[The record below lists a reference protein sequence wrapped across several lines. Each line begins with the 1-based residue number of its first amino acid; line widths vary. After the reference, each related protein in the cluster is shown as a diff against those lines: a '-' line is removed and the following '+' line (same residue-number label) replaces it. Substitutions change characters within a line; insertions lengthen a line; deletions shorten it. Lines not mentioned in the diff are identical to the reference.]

1 MNRKNFL
8 TEEEIQARIA
18 AEAASDKERKMT
30 PEQLTAIYSNG
41 TNILVSASAGS
52 GKTFVMVERI
62 LDMISRGVSINQLF
76 ISTFTVKAAGELKER
91 LEKGLTRRLGEA
103 ASDEERQHFAAQIAA
118 IPTAD
123 IGTMDAFCQK
133 LVNQY
138 GYLMGISPI
147 FRIMTDESEQ
157 DILKKQVYSDLFAK
171 YMQGNQA
178 QLFQQLVRN
187 FAGRRKDSQAFR
199 EVIYQIHQFSQS
211 TASPSH
217 WLKEVFLQAYEHPQ
231 TSQPGDLVQ
240 TILAGQD
247 LNQILSKAE
256 AYFKDHYETVTQEF
270 QKSYKYLSHVATLIE
285 ELASFPIHA
294 NLEEIQKACA
304 RIDAI
309 SSGRNLVMAIG
320 SSKDETLKSYAAAYN
335 RDRNRYLEPLRNL
348 AQSLFT
354 ILALEP
360 HQADILPLLQ
370 LLRDFVEDFSAQYLA
385 AKLQENAFEFND
397 IAHFAIQILEDNPS
411 VAQIFKDK
419 YQEVMVDEYQDN
431 NHMQERLLELLS
443 NGHNRFMVG
452 DIKQSIY
459 RFRQADPL
467 IFNSKFKLY
476 QDHPEAGKLI
486 LLKENFRSQSTVLD
500 STNGVFSHLMDEQ
513 VGDILYDQT
522 HLLVAGSAAQKAV
535 VPQQET
541 EVLIYNTEEVESS
554 IEEEDSSFSQ
564 GEIDLVAKEIIRLHN
579 EEGVKFSDIT
589 LLVASRTRN
598 EPLIAS
604 FEQYG
609 IPVQSDG
616 GEKNYLK
623 SLEVMIMLDT
633 LRVIDNPLNDFA
645 LTALL
650 RSPMFAFDE
659 DQLARLAVQADQTE
673 LYQKLLLAKA
683 GQGQH
688 PQLISP
694 ALMDKLTHFLD
705 QLAAWRQFSKT
716 NSLYDLIWKI
726 YNDRL
731 YYDYV
736 GALPHA
742 ERRQTNLYALALR
755 ANGFEKTGFKGL
767 ARFIGMIDKVLE
779 SDKDLMEVEV
789 AAPQNAVNLMTIHHS
804 KGLEFK
810 YVFILNIDKRFSMKD
825 SQSPLILSREKGLGI
840 KYLADMK
847 DQVQTQLPHLKVAIE
862 TLPYQINRRELNLA
876 TLSEQ
881 MRLLYVAMTRAEKK
895 LYLVGKGRKDKLTE
909 KFDGSSENGFLPASQ
924 REGLLSFQD
933 WLLAIDAAF
942 PSQDLAYRIRF
953 VEQEEVLPSQ
963 IGQLKGKV
971 DADNLA
977 HNRQSEDIRR
987 ALEVLD
993 SVDRLN
999 QAYAPAIKLPS
1010 LRTPSQVKAFYEPVM
1025 DTEGMEI
1032 MDRIVSKK
1040 EQPIRFHLP
1049 QLSQENNVT
1058 STAIGSATHELMQ
1071 RLQLSQQVSLA
1082 DLEQALDQVQA
1093 PDQVKER
1100 MDLQK
1105 ILSFFDTEL
1114 GQLILSNLDK
1124 LYREAPFAM
1133 LEEDPISKEPFVIRG
1148 IVDGYL
1154 VLEDRIVLF
1163 DYKTDKYQKPSQL
1176 HDRYAFQMKLYTKA
1190 LQESYQIKQID
1201 AYLILLGGQKVEI
1214 VRVENSPK

>member
-1 MNRKNFL
+1 MKQSNFL
-8 TEEEIQARIA
+8 TEQEIQDRIV
-18 AEAASDKERKMT
+18 AEAASDKAQKMT
-30 PEQLTAIYSNG
+30 PEQLLAIYSSG

-62 LDMISRGVSINQLF
+62 LDMISRGIGIDQLF
-76 ISTFTVKAAGELKER
+76 ISTFTVKAAGELMER
-91 LEKGLTRRLGEA
+91 LEKRLTAQLAKTRNE
-103 ASDEERQHFAAQIAA
+103 EERQHYSAQLAA

-123 IGTMDAFCQK
+123 IGTMDAFSQK

-157 DILKKQVYSDLFAK
+157 DILKKQVYTDLFTK
-171 YMQGNQA
+171 YMQGEEA
-178 QLFQQLVRN
+178 SLFQTLVRN
-187 FAGRRKDSQAFR
+187 FAGNRKDSQAFR
-199 EVIYQIHQFSQS
+199 QIIYQIHNFSQS
-211 TASPSH
+211 TASPEY
-217 WLKEVFLQAYEHPQ
+217 WLKHVFLQAYEKQ
-231 TSQPGDLVQ
+231 EAIQSADLIRMV
-240 TILAGQD
+240 LSDQD
-247 LNQILSKAE
+247 LLDVISKAE
-256 AYFKDHYETVTQEF
+256 AYFKNHLETVRQEF
-270 QKSYKYLSHVATLIE
+270 QKSYQYLNKVEALLE
-285 ELASFPIHA
+285 ELSRFDVHGDVRY
-294 NLEEIQKACA
+294 LQTFCA
-304 RIDAI
+304 TVDGLSA
-309 SSGRNLVMAIG
+309 GRNLVMSIG
-320 SSKDETLKSYAAAYN
+320 ASKDEALKTFAAAYN
-335 RDRNRYLEPLRNL
+335 RDRHSYLEPFRNL
-348 AQSLFT
+348 AQASFT
-354 ILALEP
+354 VLALEP
-360 HQADILPLLQ
+360 HQSEILPMLQ
-370 LLRDFVEDFSAQYLA
+370 LLQAFVLDFSAEYLA
-385 AKLQENAFEFND
+385 VKMQENAFEFND
-397 IAHFAIQILEDNPS
+397 IAHFAIHILEENPS

-419 YQEVMVDEYQDN
+419 YHEVMVDEYQDN

-476 QDHPEAGKLI
+476 QDNPEAGKLI
-486 LLKENFRSQSTVLD
+486 ILKENFRSQSTVLD

-513 VGDILYDQT
+513 VGDILYDKT
-522 HLLVAGSAAQKAV
+522 HLLVAGSASQKEV
-535 VPQQET
+535 NPQHET
-541 EVLIYNTEEVESS
+541 EVLIYNTEEAET
-554 IEEEDSSFSQ
+554 ILDEEESSFSQ

-579 EEGVKFSDIT
+579 EEQVRFSDIT

-609 IPVQSDG
+609 IPVESDG

-650 RSPMFAFDE
+650 RSPMFGFDE
-659 DQLARLAVQADQTE
+659 DQLARLAVQAEKIE
-673 LYQKLLLAKA
+673 LYEKLLLAKA

-688 PQLISP
+688 PHLILP
-694 ALMDKLTHFLD
+694 ELADKLTVFLD
-705 QLAAWRQFSKT
+705 VLADWRHFSKK
-716 NSLYDLIWKI
+716 NSLYDLVWKI

-742 ERRQTNLYALALR
+742 QRRQTNLYALALR

-767 ARFIGMIDKVLE
+767 ARFIGMIDKILE

-789 AAPQNAVNLMTIHHS
+789 AAPKNAVNLMTIHHS

-825 SQSPLILSREKGLGI
+825 SQSPLILSRKNGLGI

-847 DQVQTQLPHLKVAIE
+847 NQVETSLPQLKVAIE
-862 TLPYQINRRELNLA
+862 TLPYQTNRRELNLA

-895 LYLVGKGRKDKLTE
+895 LYLVGKGRKAGLTE
-909 KFDGSSENGFLPASQ
+909 KFDGSSEDGFLPANQ

-942 PSQDLAYRIRF
+942 PTKELSYQIRF
-953 VEQEEVLPSQ
+953 VEKEEVTPDK
-963 IGQLKGKV
+963 IGQLKNKI
-971 DADNLA
+971 DIDNLA
-977 HNRQSEDIRR
+977 HNRQSEDIQR

-993 SVDRLN
+993 SVEKLN
-999 QAYAPAIKLPS
+999 QSFASAIALPS

-1025 DTEGMEI
+1025 EMEGMEI
-1032 MDRIVSKK
+1032 MDRIVAKK
-1040 EQPIRFHLP
+1040 ENPLQFQLP
-1049 QLSQENNVT
+1049 KWHQGTVVT
-1058 STAIGSATHELMQ
+1058 STVLGSATHELMQ
-1071 RLQLSQQVSLA
+1071 RIALSADLSLS
-1082 DLEQALDQVQA
+1082 DLEQALHQVQA
-1093 PDQVKER
+1093 PEEVKEKL
-1100 MDLQK
+1100 DLQK
-1105 ILSFFDTEL
+1105 ILSFFETEL
-1114 GQLILSNLDK
+1114 GQLILSNTDK

-1133 LEEDPISKEPFVIRG
+1133 LEEDPISKEKYVIRG

-1154 VLEDRIVLF
+1154 VFENRIVLF
-1163 DYKTDKYQKPSQL
+1163 DYKTDRYQEPN
-1176 HDRYAFQMKLYTKA
+1176 HIRDRYQFQMKLYAKA
-1190 LQESYQIKQID
+1190 LQQSYQVEQVD
-1201 AYLILLGGQKVEI
+1201 TYLILLGGQKIEV
-1214 VRVENSPK
+1214 VRM